1 MEQMQVSRERGATGT
16 TAIIRLRGPLTLAT
30 LHVLEDA
37 LPQSGTSDTVIDGG
51 GAPYVDSTGLGTIL
65 AHWGRAQRDGCR
77 FAICGV
83 HPRIALL
90 LEITP
95 VNTIL
100 PTFATGED
108 ADLSFI
114 ADWGSR
120 PGQSAVQTQ
129 ALA

>member
-1 MEQMQVSRERGATGT
+1 MQVSRERGATGT
-16 TAIIRLRGPLTLAT
+16 TVILRLRGPLTLAT

-37 LPQSGTSDTVIDGG
+37 LPQSGTADTVIDVGG
-51 GAPYVDSTGLGTIL
+51 SPYVDSAGLGTIL

-77 FAICGV
+77 FALCGV

-90 LEITP
+90 LEITR

-100 PTFATGED
+100 PAFATAED

-114 ADWGSR
+114 ADRGSR
-120 PGQSAVQTQ
+120 PARSAVR
-129 ALA
+129 A